1 MIEHPPTRP
10 YWLIAIGGLLMLHQ
24 GIAAMQALTIATAPV
39 SLSAPFEFVTRSLW
53 SLGFGVMIVRLWRSP
68 SSLGTFGGALVLL
81 TVFWLYTLGHAALW
95 VRADYER
102 QRWPFLV
109 ICCSLWILIAS
120 AVYLR
125 RRHGL
130 FMENHDHDDQPK
142 PQN

>member
-1 MIEHPPTRP
+1 MIEPSPARP
-10 YWLIAIGGLLMLHQ
+10 YWLIAISGLLMVHQ
-24 GIAAMQALTIATAPV
+24 LIGAIQVLTILSDQV
-39 SLSAPFEFVTRSLW
+39 SLSAPFEFVTRSGWGLA
-53 SLGFGVMIVRLWRSP
+53 FGVMIVRLWRKP
-68 SSLGTFGGALVLL
+68 TSLGTFGRALVLL
-81 TVFWLYTLGHAALW
+81 TVFWLYTLGHAALL

-125 RRHGL
+125 RRHGS
-130 FMENHDHDDQPK
+130 FMENFDHDDQRK